1 MQFNF
6 DPKVWG
12 ASFWYMLH
20 TITFGYPDNPNYI
33 QQRGYHDFFVNLQHV
48 IPCLE
53 CRKHYTKHIQE
64 QPITPYLSS
73 KANLIKWLT
82 DIHNRVNQHIGKPP
96 LTVPEVI
103 QKYKEPPIRTIVT
116 NYCPKVKNQIKWYRA
131 IIVLLIISMIIY
143 YYRYIYNPLNTRTR
157 L

>member
-20 TITFGYPDNPNYI
+20 LITFAYPDEPNYI

-53 CRKHYTKHIQE
+53 CRKHYSQYIQE
-64 QPITPYLSS
+64 HPVTPYLSS

-82 DIHNRVNQHIGKPP
+82 DIHNKVNQGLGKPT
-96 LTVPEVI
+96 LTIGDVI
-103 QKYKEPPIRTIVT
+103 QKYSQPPIKTIVT
-116 NYCPKVKNQIKWYRA
+116 TYCPKVKSTIKWYRA
-131 IIVLLIISMIIY
+131 CVIILVLLLVIFY
-143 YYRYIYNPLNTRTR
+143 YKYIYNPLNF
-157 L
+157 